1 MYIVI
6 HLHVSSQA
14 CGGMKKKNQQNF
26 NINNFCVFKREL
38 DGHGHFE
45 TITISR
51 RKVLYDNLGKYSNL
65 KLKFVELFF
74 TK

>member
-26 NINNFCVFKREL
+26 NINIFCVFKREL
-38 DGHGHFE
+38 DGYGHFK

-51 RKVLYDNLGKYSNL
+51 RKVLYDDLGTYSNFKVKICGTFL
-65 KLKFVELFF
+65 Y
-74 TK
+74 

>member
-1 MYIVI
+1 MY
-6 HLHVSSQA
+6 LPQA
-14 CGGMKKKNQQNF
+14 CGGMKKKTNKIL
-26 NINNFCVFKREL
+26 NIFCVFKREL
-38 DGHGHFE
+38 DGHGHFK